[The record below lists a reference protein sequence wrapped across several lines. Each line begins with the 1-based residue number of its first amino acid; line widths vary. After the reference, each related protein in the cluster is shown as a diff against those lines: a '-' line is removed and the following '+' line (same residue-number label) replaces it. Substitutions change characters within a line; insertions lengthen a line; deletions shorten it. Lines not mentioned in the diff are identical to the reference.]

1 MAWQSCWE
9 IKPMNK
15 WNRLKCELFVVD
27 AKTLSLTLAL
37 CRIHLSMD
45 FIMID
50 FFRILFDFYWY
61 DPFSF
66 NDLSINVPILFFTS
80 SHPIVVDD
88 AIIFVPDQTG
98 KNHHMKWP
106 DADIYGNTR
115 NLYWVFGQ
123 ITLPLDG
130 RQRQQKRDIYRYRN
144 LFGWTSI
151 SVGRPHWWVLFI
163 VLLHLF
169 WYGRKY
175 EVWSMSHEIWLKR
188 FLH

>member
-1 MAWQSCWE
+1 M
-9 IKPMNK
+9 
-15 WNRLKCELFVVD
+15 LKLC
-27 AKTLSLTLAL
+27 LSLL
-37 CRIHLSMD
+37 LSAG
-45 FIMID
+45 FIFQWILLWLIFSNFIWFLLIWS
-50 FFRILFDFYWY
+50 FFFQRF
-61 DPFSF
+61 
-66 NDLSINVPILFFTS
+66 INKCANFFFFFTS

-163 VLLHLF
+163 VLLHVF

-175 EVWSMSHEIWLKR
+175 PVLSMSHEIWLKR

>member
-9 IKPMNK
+9 IKPMKIKYK

-66 NDLSINVPILFFTS
+66 NDLSINVPILFFYIIA
-80 SHPIVVDD
+80 SHCGRRCHHFCAGPN
-88 AIIFVPDQTG
+88 G
-98 KNHHMKWP
+98 KKPSHEMTWCWHLWKYKEFILSFWANHI
-106 DADIYGNTR
+106 AT
-115 NLYWVFGQ
+115 
-123 ITLPLDG
+123 
-130 RQRQQKRDIYRYRN
+130 
-144 LFGWTSI
+144 
-151 SVGRPHWWVLFI
+151 
-163 VLLHLF
+163 
-169 WYGRKY
+169 GRKAAAAKKRHIP
-175 EVWSMSHEIWLKR
+175 VQKSIWMNVNICWATALVSVIHR
-188 FLH
+188 FATCVLIWP